1 MPVPHAW
8 KMGLAGISEYFSE
21 ATGVFGVWDVVYA
34 GRVHPFP
41 WLREKQVKNQ
51 EAVALA

>member
-21 ATGVFGVWDVVYA
+21 TTGVFGCGTWYTR
-34 GRVHPFP
+34 GGYIIF
-41 WLREKQVKNQ
+41 LGGEKIISR
-51 EAVALA
+51 